1 MKLLFARLATHRN
14 QLWQWFVRHAE
25 SKHALGWLGIIAF
38 FDTIFLPIAPEI
50 FMVALMLA
58 HPKRWKAY
66 LAIALTA
73 SIAGAI
79 VSYFIAY
86 FLFTQLGPLLLR
98 SDAMQ
103 HAFLAAQHL
112 FGSHIFLTMVTT
124 SFTPVPDKLFIYA
137 AGFLQVNFFLFIA
150 GHFVGRGARMAALLY
165 LTGRYGKHVIDIVD
179 RYFLWFGGAVLALGV
194 LYAIVWWC
202 ILPFLG

>member
-25 SKHALGWLGIIAF
+25 SKHALGWLGLIAF

-66 LAIALTA
+66 LVVGLLASTAGAVVGYGIAL
-73 SIAGAI
+73 
-79 VSYFIAY
+79 
-86 FLFTQLGPLLLR
+86 FLFTQIGTLLLHTN
-98 SDAMQ
+98 AAQ
-103 HAFLAAQHL
+103 HAFVAAQQL
-112 FGSHIFLTMVTT
+112 FDAHVFITMFTT
-124 SFTPVPDKLFIYA
+124 SFTPVPDKIFIYA
-137 AGFLQVNFFLFIA
+137 AGFLKVNFFLFIA
-150 GHFVGRGARMAALLY
+150 GHFIGRGARMAALLY

>member
-38 FDTIFLPIAPEI
+38 CDTVFLPIAPEI

-66 LAIALTA
+66 LAVALTA

-86 FLFTQLGPLLLR
+86 FLFTQLGPFLLR
-98 SDAMQ
+98 SDTMQ

-112 FGSHIFLTMVTT
+112 FGSHVFITMLTT
-124 SFTPVPDKLFIYA
+124 SFTPIPDKIFIYA
-137 AGFLQVNFFLFIA
+137 AGFLQVNFLLFIA
-150 GHFVGRGARMAALLY
+150 GHVVGRGARMGALIY
-165 LTGRYGKHVIDIVD
+165 LTAKYGKHVVDIVD
-179 RYFLWFGGAVLALGV
+179 RYFLWFGMGLLMVVGLSVAARWL
-194 LYAIVWWC
+194 
-202 ILPFLG
+202 F

>member
-14 QLWQWFVRHAE
+14 QIWQWFVRHAE

-194 LYAIVWWC
+194 LYATVRWC
-202 ILPFLG
+202 ILLFLG